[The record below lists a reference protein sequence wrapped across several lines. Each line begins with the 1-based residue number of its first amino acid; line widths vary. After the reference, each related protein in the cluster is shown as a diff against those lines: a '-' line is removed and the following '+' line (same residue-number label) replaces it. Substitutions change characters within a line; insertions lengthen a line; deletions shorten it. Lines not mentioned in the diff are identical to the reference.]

1 MLAFGTIGS
10 LSIYNHLLMIGHI
23 FFTKFLSSDRAN
35 VKLFLEIYILNT
47 NVSDIVVHSREVG
60 TGTRATLS
68 CVVSDITQA
77 VSIVWKSG
85 GSTVVDGDGITTKS
99 GDYSSSSQTAALE
112 IASAEADK
120 TYTCE
125 VKSGALPN
133 SEPAVKS
140 LDIFVYSKFCNMY
153 WAIKRSNFQFCQ

>member
-1 MLAFGTIGS
+1 
-10 LSIYNHLLMIGHI
+10 MIGHI
-23 FFTKFLSSDRAN
+23 FTKFLSYDRAN
-35 VKLFLEIYILNT
+35 VKLFLKISILNT
-47 NVSDIVVHSREVG
+47 NVSDIVVSSKEVG
-60 TGTRATLS
+60 SGTSTTLS

-99 GDYSSSSQTAALE
+99 GDFSSSSQTATLE

-140 LDIFVYSKFCNMY
+140 LDIFVYSKFCNIS
-153 WAIKRSNFQFCQ
+153 WAIKRSHFQTT

>member
-1 MLAFGTIGS
+1 MLAYGTIGS
-10 LSIYNHLLMIGHI
+10 LPIYNHLLMIGHI
-23 FFTKFLSSDRAN
+23 FFTKFLSSARAN
-35 VKLFLEIYILNT
+35 VKLFLKISILNT

-85 GSTVVDGDGITTKS
+85 DITVVDGDGITTKS

-120 TYTCE
+120 TYICE

>member
-1 MLAFGTIGS
+1 M
-10 LSIYNHLLMIGHI
+10 
-23 FFTKFLSSDRAN
+23 
-35 VKLFLEIYILNT
+35 
-47 NVSDIVVHSREVG
+47 
-60 TGTRATLS
+60 
-68 CVVSDITQA
+68 
-77 VSIVWKSG
+77 SIVWKSG

-99 GDYSSSSQTAALE
+99 GDFSSSSQTATLE

-140 LDIFVYSKFCNMY
+140 LDVFVYSKFCKLSSANK
-153 WAIKRSNFQFCQ
+153 ISPFQYC